1 MAQTGNWYIKRKS
14 RYLSK
19 LSFSLRLFL
28 LIFQVLAVMHILNS
42 YSRFILHR
50 IAKWLVVSQK
60 LLVIVQILLVD
71 VETPSNYHI
80 SSCRDLRK
88 AQEMACTK
96 LTSHIAN
103 AYNVKHV
110 KVLYIYMKVIYIYM
124 YTSYRTLRTK
134 FYFVYVFLLSF
145 MMEIAL
151 RKLWDIFFIVG
162 SWKDLHVFMHVLR
175 HKSVIKYIF
184 RLNFT
189 RKLLFYV
196 LQNIIMWSYTK
207 KFCKSEKCISMCNEK
222 KNEKSFFSFTW
233 LTILIQ
239 LHLERASQLLIL
251 FYYENIF
258 HSFDEV

>member
-1 MAQTGNWYIKRKS
+1 MAQTGNWYVTRKS

-110 KVLYIYMKVIYIYM
+110 KVLYIYMKVIYIY
-124 YTSYRTLRTK
+124 
-134 FYFVYVFLLSF
+134 VYILQ
-145 MMEIAL
+145 
-151 RKLWDIFFIVG
+151 D
-162 SWKDLHVFMHVLR
+162 
-175 HKSVIKYIF
+175 
-184 RLNFT
+184 FT
-189 RKLLFYV
+189 DK
-196 LQNIIMWSYTK
+196 
-207 KFCKSEKCISMCNEK
+207 
-222 KNEKSFFSFTW
+222 
-233 LTILIQ
+233 
-239 LHLERASQLLIL
+239 IL
-251 FYYENIF
+251 FCVRFSAFIHDGNCTEKIMRYFFYCGLMKRSSRF
-258 HSFDEV
+258 HARFTTQKCH